1 MMEEKKMKNEQF
13 LEQYLS
19 GKAPLHADRLS
30 LPSKEELDAAEAE
43 FDKMITAH
51 KRPAHLLPLWPWVG
65 AAVAAML
72 VVAFLLWPEKP
83 MPVSEEVLV
92 PTQTASLQES
102 HESQQPQEPS
112 KAPKPPKAYK
122 KHKVHKVAKPQPS
135 NEIPIEEP
143 VAKPIEEPMLAQA
156 EPQQEKEEEAP
167 IIPPDKQALADI
179 FLAEEALQVA
189 YKIRAQQEAI
199 RAYAASLTGEEPPKP
214 IIAF

>member
-1 MMEEKKMKNEQF
+1 MMEEEKMKNEQF